1 MATKKRHEEP
11 EPGSSRNAILILALG
26 GLVVAALIVWAL
38 TRTVEPTETAP
49 VASSTGF
56 SGQLP
61 PPTVTQPSVDTQPSA
76 PPLTVTQTT
85 VPPVTPP
92 PFPSATQTAPA
103 ESPAS
108 IPRVSVEDLREN
120 ARAQTVTIIDVRDD
134 AAYAQGHIPGALH
147 ISFARI
153 EGEMDTLPKNKPI
166 VTYCT

>member
-11 EPGSSRNAILILALG
+11 PASSRNAILILSLG
-26 GLVVAALIVWAL
+26 AFVVAGLVVWAL
-38 TRTVEPTETAP
+38 TRTVETAEP
-49 VASSTGF
+49 EPAVASSTGVIE
-56 SGQLP
+56 QLP
-61 PPTVTQPSVDTQPSA
+61 PSTTGVQSSTP
-76 PPLTVTQTT
+76 PPLTATQTT
-85 VPPVTPP
+85 MPAATPP
-92 PFPSATQTAPA
+92 PAFPSATQTASS

-108 IPRVSVEDLREN
+108 IPRIAVEDLRDQ

-147 ISFARI
+147 IAFARI